1 VVKRLVLIA
10 LAGCATFED
19 PNIVIDIRA
28 LAMHATV
35 PEQIVDIDLNNP
47 PQPEELLQQ
56 LVPSTVCMLVA
67 DPTNMRRLRW
77 TMTLCPYGDGE
88 RCDDDHPQTVI
99 GQGIADDPETSN
111 FDVAPKTCA
120 DQADA
125 RQSDPTV
132 VVPDGCACATV
143 NPDGNLLGV
152 LLDALDNDPLK
163 GFQGLDYEVMLRVGG
178 EGGDPD
184 LDQYAAKGLRI
195 AARIPSTRTANNN
208 PSMRQLQ
215 GQFEGNDPF
224 LLELGRCADNPLPMH
239 EIPPNTKINLFP
251 VESGGARETYVL
263 PTLDGGSEMF
273 TEALTYQ
280 WVASGGGLSRGDT
293 GGPHDAFGN
302 DAPLDTDWTSP
313 PADKLD
319 GPTDFTIWIVQRDER
334 LGVSWYET
342 CMRVVP

>member
-1 VVKRLVLIA
+1 VVKRLAVIA

-28 LAMHATV
+28 LAMRATV
-35 PEQIVDIDLNNP
+35 PEQIVDIDLDNP
-47 PQPEELLQQ
+47 PQPAELLQQ

-67 DPTNMRRLRW
+67 DPTNTRRLRW

-111 FDVAPKTCA
+111 VLVGPKACA
-120 DQADA
+120 DAADMH
-125 RQSDPTV
+125 QLDPSV
-132 VVPDGCACATV
+132 IIPDGCACATV
-143 NPDGNLLGV
+143 NPDGNLLAV

-178 EGGDPD
+178 EDGDPN

-195 AARIPSTRTANNN
+195 AARIPATRTANKN
-208 PSMRQLQ
+208 PSIRALQ
-215 GQFEGNDPF
+215 GQLEGGDSF
-224 LLELGRCADNPLPMH
+224 LMTLGRCADLPML
-239 EIPPNTKINLFP
+239 PPFPPDTKINLFP
-251 VESGGARETYVL
+251 VESGEARETYVL

-280 WVASGGGLSRGDT
+280 WVANGGGLSRGDT

-342 CMRVVP
+342 CFRVVP